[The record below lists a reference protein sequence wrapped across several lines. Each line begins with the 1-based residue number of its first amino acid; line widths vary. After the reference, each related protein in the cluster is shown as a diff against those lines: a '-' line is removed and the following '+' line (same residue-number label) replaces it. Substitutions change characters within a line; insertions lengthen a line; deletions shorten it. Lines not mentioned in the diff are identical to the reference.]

1 MFHAGL
7 SLTSA
12 IPCHGAQVLRNIILG
27 AVMLLALCDD
37 TRAQSWTGKAS
48 FYSTRGEMACAHRS
62 LPFGTQ
68 IRVTTLSNSRS
79 VVLVV
84 SDRGPYIKG
93 RIIDV
98 SAKAANILGFRYKG
112 LARVTVET
120 IEH

>member
-1 MFHAGL
+1 MRLPLRAKPISGSSDVAFG
-7 SLTSA
+7 STSRS
-12 IPCHGAQVLRNIILG
+12 PS
-27 AVMLLALCDD
+27 

-48 FYSTRGEMACAHRS
+48 FYSARGEIACAHRS

-68 IRVTTLSNSRS
+68 IRVTNLYNSRS